1 MKLDKTILVMDWLDA
16 YAGSEQ
22 VVKYLHQVYKFDKL
36 YVLTNIMP
44 SEKIKKN
51 FFLKKPE
58 KIEKKTKNRRFR
70 PENRQINYFFRNF
83 SSKKFFFKFF
93 FFKFGPV

>member
-44 SEKIKKN
+44 SEKIKKIFGDTPVLIKSTRLSLFEGIMFVSTYSLSN
-51 FFLKKPE
+51 LK
-58 KIEKKTKNRRFR
+58 T
-70 PENRQINYFFRNF
+70 
-83 SSKKFFFKFF
+83 
-93 FFKFGPV
+93 

>member
-44 SEKIKKN
+44 SEKIKKIFGDTPVLIKSTRLSN
-51 FFLKKPE
+51 LK
-58 KIEKKTKNRRFR
+58 T
-70 PENRQINYFFRNF
+70 
-83 SSKKFFFKFF
+83 
-93 FFKFGPV
+93 